1 MESKKPEHSPT
12 WRRRG
17 GLGHQDQIRREW
29 DHQEFP
35 FRPGDRVVVKGPD
48 TVWDTEGREH
58 LLGKGMQGI
67 VTEICHDPE
76 WTTHVQVDFP
86 DLGRVY
92 VGWDV
97 LARDEP
103 SNEIKDHE
111 QQSRVR

>member
-1 MESKKPEHSPT
+1 MPPKNSENSPA
-12 WRRRG
+12 WQG
-17 GLGHQDQIRREW
+17 KDGLSYQDATRSEWGHE
-29 DHQEFP
+29 EFP
-35 FRPGDRVVVKGPD
+35 FRSGDRVVVKGLD
-48 TVWDTEGREH
+48 TVWDTESREH

-92 VGWDV
+92 VGRDV

-103 SNEIKDHE
+103 SNQIKDHE
-111 QQSRVR
+111 Q

>member
-1 MESKKPEHSPT
+1 MD
-12 WRRRG
+12 
-17 GLGHQDQIRREW
+17 GLSYQDGIRSEW
-29 DHQEFP
+29 DHDGFP

-58 LLGKGMQGI
+58 LLAKVMQGM

-76 WTTHVQVDFP
+76 WTMHVQVDFP

-97 LARDEP
+97 LTRDDE
-103 SNEIKDHE
+103 STEAEEDE
-111 QQSRVR
+111 QQNRVR